1 MTLKAVGG
9 VVNAN
14 GDIVQLIE
22 GEVQHMALFIM
33 ANGLAVGA
41 HFLDIKDS
49 SHSST
54 DVVFM

>member
-1 MTLKAVGG
+1 MTLKALGV

-22 GEVQHMALFIM
+22 GEGEHMALFIM

-41 HFLDIKDS
+41 HLIDIKDS